1 MNELANKDIEVLRIT
16 VKQGPVR
23 ASNVAEAV
31 GWADNTDAGRGKIRY
46 RWNKLEEKGLAEST
60 YREEE
65 AQGAQHA
72 PRVVEATELGEEQY
86 DEYEEEDYDADT
98 LEERV
103 ERMETNYKQLQENYV
118 ATKQFCFDL
127 DNRLEEIEQTLRGV
141 DDVDGELEVLDEK
154 IRNIRNS
161 LDDDPIIDPDEM
173 TFRDD

>member
-1 MNELANKDIEVLRIT
+1 MSRLTNKDIEVLRIT
-16 VKQGPVR
+16 VNQGPVR

-31 GWADNTDAGRGKIRY
+31 GWADDTGTGRGKIRY
-46 RWNKLEEKGLAEST
+46 RWNKLEEKGLVEST

-72 PRVVEATELGEEQY
+72 PRVVEPTELGEEQY
-86 DEYEEEDYDADT
+86 EEYEEEDYDADT

>member
-46 RWNKLEEKGLAEST
+46 RWNKLEEKGLVEST

-127 DNRLEEIEQTLRGV
+127 DNRLETLEDALEGV
-141 DDVDGELEVLDEK
+141 DDVDDELDDLAED
-154 IRNIRNS
+154 IRNIRQA
-161 LDDDPIIDPDEM
+161 LPDAPVIDADEM
-173 TFRDD
+173 TFSDD